1 MSNDETMSYF
11 EKDKSYGIDADFI
24 SKINLTVPLPDLE
37 KVSKQIKEIAG
48 DIDQLENK
56 IEAILSYQYNEYVN
70 AFSNF
75 MDSVRKK
82 IRDKLDLMEQK
93 EKEYQKKNDIQI
105 IKTERD
111 FFRKEAVRL
120 NGLCKDM
127 SQKIEEIGFNMKLLN
142 GDLTTM
148 TNKWKE
154 SENINKQL
162 LVELDNNIQIM
173 KTVEKENSD
182 LKEKAMKINNPGIN
196 QNDGNSINNAA
207 ASFDQMQIQKYNYM
221 VEKLKSDLKKEC
233 NRNNKTLAELNKLIK
248 EKNLLEIIFN
258 DCVEEVRK
266 DIFSR
271 KLKETIESNVINKKY
286 IGQSTSS
293 VENDKIPFV
302 SDIKYD
308 KFLSGDKKKIMEKF
322 ILKDDITAVIQ
333 ELLFRTTKSELENN
347 SMFQGINILNE
358 NRIALDNEPLS
369 QSHTKNTFM
378 KGRFNFSCSLGKKTH
393 GNFGIGM
400 KFKNYKINN

>member
-1 MSNDETMSYF
+1 MSYDETMSYF
-11 EKDKSYGIDADFI
+11 ERDKSYGIDADFI

-82 IRDKLDLMEQK
+82 IREKLDLMEQK

-127 SQKIEEIGFNMKLLN
+127 SQKIEEMGFNMKLLN

-162 LVELDNNIQIM
+162 LVELENNIQIM
-173 KTVEKENSD
+173 KSVEKENND
-182 LKEKAMKINNPGIN
+182 LKEKAMQISNP
-196 QNDGNSINNAA
+196 GNSINKSP
-207 ASFDQMQIQKYNYM
+207 SFDQMQIQKYNYM
-221 VEKLKSDLKKEC
+221 VDKLRSDLKKER
-233 NRNNKTLAELNKLIK
+233 NRNNKTLAELNKMIK
-248 EKNLLEIIFN
+248 EKNKLEIIFN

-333 ELLFRTTKSELENN
+333 ELIFRTTKSELENN

-369 QSHTKNTFM
+369 QSQTKNPFM

-400 KFKNYKINN
+400 KFKNYKINNY